1 MNIFSYNIK
10 QLLTE
15 FGTAAVFFDSRT
27 DSFAEGNRSVRGSN
41 KTAAV
46 REASL
51 YLYRYALS
59 FFQYCLIPL
68 TNRNS
73 FLSCSSSLRIWKT
86 SLLLTLI
93 LLRQTNSS
101 IAGN

>member
-59 FFQYCLIPL
+59 FFQNCLI
-68 TNRNS
+68 RNS